1 MNMKFMGILL
11 REGRK
16 EDLKKKYSTKF
27 NEQDL
32 DFILN
37 ISDLVDFNH
46 KYTDFVLKNTDGDGE
61 LDTDELEHFVGLIKD
76 FDKYQ
81 SQLPKKDIN
90 QYVSLNELEKVILY
104 IRGKNKDKEEEKKV
118 EKIYEDNKFVVVKPK
133 TEQASCK
140 YGSNTTWCVTS
151 RGTGHFDAYTSGGQE
166 LYFIINKVNSTD
178 KNYSKVAV
186 HFNQVGEPTF
196 WDSQDK
202 IMSDREVNILKYA
215 YPEIIDAI
223 GTDFKE
229 ISKSNKY
236 RILNPIFDNKGITTR
251 TEKNFLGTNSTL
263 NVSVRAFDLLSKIL
277 VTLDSYGEPGKSQGY
292 INISLDNKLI
302 DQYSFI
308 VSFSMEDNKSFST
321 IVVLDSLGEG
331 FNSWGNNKEKE
342 LIDLGL
348 EGWEFESKFFI
359 VGEPQIIAE
368 SVRNYIASKVM
379 DHVKNNIRLQQKL
392 IGSGRVWRADR
403 ANYGYTFGKNKGLIK
418 RLVDYLD
425 NGEIGTKLDFLESL
439 GKLKSKIV
447 NGKKMYAHSSGDQYY
462 PSTQFRG
469 QFSSF
474 FASAKMAGI
483 LNYRKVGKD
492 YFLTK
497 GPNFD
502 AFKSGELKAL

>member
-1 MNMKFMGILL
+1 MK
-11 REGRK
+11 EGRK
-16 EDLKKKYSTKF
+16 EDLQKKYSNKF
-27 NEQDL
+27 DEKSLNW
-32 DFILN
+32 ILN

-46 KYTDFVLKNTDGDGE
+46 KYTDFVLKHVNPEHVVGDTEIGVE
-61 LDTDELEHFVGLIKD
+61 LIKS

-81 SQLPKKDIN
+81 SQLDKKDIN
-90 QYVSLNELEKVILY
+90 QYKSFEELDNALTPLHEKKKDKELEKQ
-104 IRGKNKDKEEEKKV
+104 V

-151 RGTGHFDAYTSGGQE
+151 RGTGHFDRYTSGGQE

-223 GTDFKE
+223 ETDFKE

-236 RILNPIFDNKGITTR
+236 KILNPIFDSKGITTK
-251 TEKNFLGTNSTL
+251 TEKNFLGTNSNL

-277 VTLDSYGEPGKSQGY
+277 VNVDSFGEPGKAKGY

-302 DQYSFI
+302 DNYYFI
-308 VSFSMEDNKSFST
+308 VAFSTEDKKSFS
-321 IVVLDSLGEG
+321 ISLFLKRLAEG
-331 FNSWGNNKEKE
+331 HNQWEKKEKD
-342 LIDLGL
+342 LVNLGL
-348 EGWEFESKFFI
+348 EGWGFESRFLI
-359 VGEPQIIAE
+359 SGEPQNIAE
-368 SVRNYIASKVM
+368 GIRNYIASKVM
-379 DHVKNNIRLQQKL
+379 DHLKDNSILQQRL
-392 IGSGRVWRADR
+392 IGTSRVWRPDR
-403 ANYGYTFGKNKGLIK
+403 YNYGYTFGKNKGLIK
-418 RLVDYLD
+418 KLIDYLD
-425 NGEIGTKLDFLESL
+425 KGTIGTKFDFLESL
-439 GKLKSKIV
+439 GKLKTKTV
-447 NGKKMYAHSSGDQYY
+447 DGKKLYSRNNTNYFPSSA
-462 PSTQFRG
+462 FRG

-483 LNYRKVGKD
+483 LSYRKIGKD
-492 YFLTK
+492 YFLIK
-497 GPNFD
+497 GPNFE